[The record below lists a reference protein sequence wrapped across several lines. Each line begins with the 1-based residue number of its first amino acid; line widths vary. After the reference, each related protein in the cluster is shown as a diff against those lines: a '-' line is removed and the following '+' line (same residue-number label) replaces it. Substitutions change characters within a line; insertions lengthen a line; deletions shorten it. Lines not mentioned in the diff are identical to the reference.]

1 MEAGSITILT
11 TAGFG
16 GASFSLQR
24 NLASRP
30 SVLLLLAC
38 LACLAT
44 SASAQ
49 QTPAGK
55 FGFAIHEPGNTN
67 PPVWTWLPES
77 GHAIKVLNCANYP
90 HDSHWDIVHPNEPRP
105 AILEFAFAEA
115 ENAVVFAVTAE
126 YANGPQ
132 PQTISLGSYIANE
145 TKSMLVVSTVD
156 VGLPPIVID
165 IVVTPTGHAATL
177 SGRVT
182 DATGR
187 PLGKV
192 TLQLSPAHPAQE
204 GASPRPYTSTTAG
217 DGSYTFAQLEPGS
230 YTVEASQPG
239 YYPSKFQLSLTA
251 GRQMMDANI
260 ILIPQPK

>member
-1 MEAGSITILT
+1 M
-11 TAGFG
+11 
-16 GASFSLQR
+16 
-24 NLASRP
+24 
-30 SVLLLLAC
+30 
-38 LACLAT
+38 
-44 SASAQ
+44 
-49 QTPAGK
+49 
-55 FGFAIHEPGNTN
+55 
-67 PPVWTWLPES
+67 
-77 GHAIKVLNCANYP
+77 
-90 HDSHWDIVHPNEPRP
+90 
-105 AILEFAFAEA
+105 
-115 ENAVVFAVTAE
+115 
-126 YANGPQ
+126 
-132 PQTISLGSYIANE
+132 
-145 TKSMLVVSTVD
+145 MLVSTVD

-165 IVVTPTGHAATL
+165 IAITPTGHAATL

-187 PLGKV
+187 PLSKV

-204 GASPRPYTSTTAG
+204 GVSTRPYTTTTAG